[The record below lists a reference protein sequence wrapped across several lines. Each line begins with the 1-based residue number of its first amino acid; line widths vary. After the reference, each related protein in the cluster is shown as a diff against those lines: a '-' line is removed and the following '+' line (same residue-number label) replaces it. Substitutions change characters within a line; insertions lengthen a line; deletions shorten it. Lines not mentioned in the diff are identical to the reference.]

1 MLLKTP
7 QILAIAATLTL
18 LPIALVAQADPT
30 QASDT
35 TAAQMVPARVELLS
49 TIDAKK
55 SQTGAEFKARLT
67 DKVHLGNGAELPAGT
82 ILIGTVA
89 ADDMNVQGNSKLAL
103 RFTSAQLKNGT
114 TMPIKATIFSVETAA
129 NQSSASADEDVMSLP
144 LSWKSG
150 TPAVDQ
156 IGVAK
161 GVDLHS
167 KLSSQNSGVFV
178 STRQDNVKLGKG
190 SDLSLALAAGQGSQQ
205 DSSAAAT
212 GHTGS

>member
-7 QILAIAATLTL
+7 HILAIAATLTL
-18 LPIALVAQADPT
+18 LPGALVAQVAPT
-30 QASDT
+30 Q
-35 TAAQMVPARVELLS
+35 AQMVPARVELLT

-67 DKVHLGNGAELPAGT
+67 DKVHLGNGTELPAGT
-82 ILIGTVA
+82 ILVGTVA
-89 ADDMNVQGNSKLAL
+89 ADDMNIQGNSKLAL
-103 RFTSAQLKNGT
+103 RFTSAQLRNGT
-114 TMPIKATIFSVETAA
+114 TMPIKATIFSVETSE
-129 NQSSASADEDVMSLP
+129 NQSSASSNEDVMSLP
-144 LSWKSG
+144 LGWKTG
-150 TPAVDQ
+150 TPEVDQ

-190 SDLSLALAAGQGSQQ
+190 SDLSLALAVGRGSQQ
-205 DSSAAAT
+205 DSPAGAI